1 MTTPR
6 LLPCPCCGGPARF
19 AQTFGDGYAVEC
31 ATKQCVTSGEIH
43 YACGDEP
50 SPITAQIWNTRRPI
64 EHSQVEVLR
73 KVEQMA
79 AYYEAPKGF
88 FDWLDL
94 QVTLHGGTPS
104 APERAGFRIE
114 VTPTTAPEASQ

>member
-19 AQTFGDGYAVEC
+19 AQQECDGYAVEC
-31 ATKQCVTSGEIH
+31 ATKRCVTSGEIH

-50 SPITAQIWNTRRPI
+50 APIMAEIWNTRRPI
-64 EHSQVEVLR
+64 EHSHVEVLR

-94 QVTLHGGTPS
+94 QVTLHGGTPT
-104 APERAGFRIE
+104 APERAGSRIE
-114 VTPTTAPEASQ
+114 VTPATAPEASQ

>member
-6 LLPCPCCGGPARF
+6 LLPCPCCGGPADF
-19 AQTFGDGYAVEC
+19 IELEC
-31 ATKQCVTSGEIH
+31 GGQVVACAEKNCVGSGVVR

-50 SPITAQIWNTRRPI
+50 RPLLANAWNTRRPV
-64 EHSQVEVLR
+64 EHSQLEVLR

-88 FDWLDL
+88 FDWMDL
-94 QVTLHGGTPS
+94 QMTLHGGTPT
-104 APERAGFRIE
+104 APERAGSRIE
-114 VTPTTAPEASQ
+114 VTPATVTEASQ

>member
-1 MTTPR
+1 MSTPR

-19 AQTFGDGYAVEC
+19 AQKPGHGFTVEC
-31 ATKQCVTSGEIH
+31 GTKQCVTSKPATQSLYLMAE
-43 YACGDEP
+43 
-50 SPITAQIWNTRRPI
+50 TWNTRRPA
-64 EHSQVEVLR
+64 EHSQLEVLR

-94 QVTLHGGTPS
+94 QVSLHGGTPTR
-104 APERAGFRIE
+104 PQQAGFLFV
-114 VTPTTAPEASQ
+114 VTPATAPEASQ